1 MQDWLIKLFGGMS
14 TKKSAGI
21 AFFTVLL
28 TVSSWRVLAFHLTEQ
43 GLKEELLP
51 YFILA
56 FWFAF
61 SFLLVEFLI
70 WLYGCA
76 QSRIKKSKS
85 DEVIKQQVLERSA
98 RVRSVLKVLPSKQ
111 MDVLKALL
119 KEDLIL
125 NSLSSNVY
133 TLFDEG
139 FISPIHRTGA
149 GESIYRIDGVV
160 RDELRLY
167 LERCWSEAFESFA
180 DRISIAHHGALEL
193 FFCSSIPYGTTES
206 SSMMPNDVYTALSD
220 LVRLGYLHST
230 RQVKRRGSIDD
241 EGFEEFTI
249 DEKFKEAIVN
259 RALFSDISRT
269 SIRLNWAF
277 VLGSAS
283 SGGGA

>member
-1 MQDWLIKLFGGMS
+1 MQEWLIKLFGGMS

-28 TVSSWRVLAFHLTEQ
+28 SVLSWRVLALHLAKQ

-76 QSRIKKSKS
+76 QGRIKTVKSQ
-85 DEVIKQQVLERSA
+85 DVIKQQAMERSA

-119 KEDLIL
+119 EGDLVL
-125 NSLSSNVY
+125 NSLSSTVY
-133 TLFDEG
+133 TLSDEG
-139 FISPIHRTGA
+139 FISPIHKTGV
-149 GESIYRIDGVV
+149 GENIYRIDVVV

-167 LERCWSEAFESFA
+167 LERCWNEAFESFA
-180 DRISIAHHGALEL
+180 DRISMAHHTALEL

-206 SSMMPNDVYTALSD
+206 SSMMPNNVYTALSD
-220 LVRLGYLHST
+220 LVRFGYLHSA
-230 RQVKRRGSIDD
+230 RQIKRRGFLDQ
-241 EGFEEFTI
+241 EEFEEFMI
-249 DEKFKEAIVN
+249 DDKFKEALVN
-259 RALFSDISRT
+259 RALFSDVFRT

-277 VLGSAS
+277 VLGPAS